1 MVNNTE
7 KILDSLIDNISTIE
21 EVQSIGISGGKH
33 PIPKAGEG
41 DFDVFIFC
49 DTIPRLDKRKSILS
63 QFGDSLQDVKV
74 NVFEGGHWGIGDF
87 VVINGVETWLM
98 YFTVNETSK
107 DIEAILN
114 GEYPDKLNNYYYPV
128 GRCAMFTKISV
139 EFDRKGFL
147 PSIKEMLSEY
157 PDKLAE
163 TISQYHLDK
172 LENTEDL
179 DRAVIRKDVWFYHF
193 AMDLAL
199 DRFLQ
204 ALFALNRTYFP
215 SRKRNINFINNFEI
229 KPEKCEERL
238 LEVVKLGSYPEGIP
252 QSYQLWSNL
261 VDELKDICNG

>member
-1 MVNNTE
+1 MVTNTE
-7 KILDSLIDNISTIE
+7 VILDSLLGNIFTMQ

-41 DFDVFIFC
+41 DFDVFIYC
-49 DTIPRLDKRKSILS
+49 DTIPAEHKRKSILTE
-63 QFGDSLQDVKV
+63 FGDTLQDVKV

-98 YFTVNETSK
+98 YFTVRETLN

-147 PSIKEMLSEY
+147 PSIKERLSVY

-163 TISQYHLDK
+163 TIIQYHLMK
-172 LENTEDL
+172 LEDTEDL
-179 DRAVIRKDVWFYHF
+179 DRAVKRKDVLFYHF
-193 AMDLAL
+193 AMDLAF
-199 DRFLQ
+199 DSFLQ
-204 ALFALNRTYFP
+204 ALFAFNRTYFP
-215 SRKRNINFINNFEI
+215 SRKRSISFVNSFEI

-261 VDELKDICNG
+261 VDELKAICKG